1 MKELRRSLLIILR
14 EPVLTCRKAEL
25 AELSFLSGFSFTNIM
40 IHRAVGKGGWLSLYI
55 LSTTSTRRHLD
66 MSQVIAG
73 YCCREIISV

>member
-40 IHRAVGKGGWLSLYI
+40 IHRTAGKGGGYLFISFLP
-55 LSTTSTRRHLD
+55 LPP
-66 MSQVIAG
+66 AG
-73 YCCREIISV
+73 T

>member
-40 IHRAVGKGGWLSLYI
+40 IHRAVGKGG
-55 LSTTSTRRHLD
+55 
-66 MSQVIAG
+66 
-73 YCCREIISV
+73 